1 MKFALGRYL
10 LLVVCLAAP
19 LGCASSPKSPAF
31 ASFPTPPLPK
41 FMSAKPKFVP
51 PPQPVFA
58 DEMAKGRS
66 YETSEKLDKARKI
79 YEQLIVDYPDR
90 HEPYHRLAVVADRQ
104 KRYREAQGLYSE
116 ALRLNPNDPQLLNDL
131 GYCFF
136 LQGQLQKAKSAL
148 MKAVSMDPSNA
159 RYRNNLGL
167 VYGHRGEYERA
178 LDEFRRA
185 GSEADAQYS
194 LAFILA
200 SQDDIEGA
208 KDRFRLALASD
219 PAHQKARDA
228 LRDFERF
235 EKDPEGRMDNRQI
248 VKDGVRYVPYVE
260 QTGGNSDVQHALAS
274 ADSKADVK
282 TAGFQQPAR
291 RTLHQRLTAQSE

>member
-1 MKFALGRYL
+1 MKLALGRYL
-10 LLVVCLAAP
+10 VLVVCLTAP
-19 LGCASSPKSPAF
+19 CGCASGPKSSAI
-31 ASFPTPPLPK
+31 ASFPVPSLPE
-41 FMSAKPKFVP
+41 FMSAKPKFVS
-51 PPQPVFA
+51 PPQPGFA

-66 YETSEKLDKARKI
+66 YETSEKLDKARQV
-79 YEQLIVDYPDR
+79 YEQLIVDYSDR

-104 KRYREAQGLYSE
+104 KRYREAQGLYAE
-116 ALRLNPNDPQLLNDL
+116 ALRLKPNDPQLLNDL

-136 LQGQLQKAKSAL
+136 LQGQLRKAESAL

-219 PAHQKARDA
+219 PTHEKARGA

-235 EKDPEGRMDNRQI
+235 EKDPEGRMDNREI
-248 VKDGVRYVPYVE
+248 VKNGVRYVPYIE
-260 QTGGNSDVQHALAS
+260 KTGSNAGVQHALAS
-274 ADSKADVK
+274 ANSNADVK
-282 TAGFQQPAR
+282 TAGLQPQAR
-291 RTLHQRLTAQSE
+291 RTLHQRLKAHSE